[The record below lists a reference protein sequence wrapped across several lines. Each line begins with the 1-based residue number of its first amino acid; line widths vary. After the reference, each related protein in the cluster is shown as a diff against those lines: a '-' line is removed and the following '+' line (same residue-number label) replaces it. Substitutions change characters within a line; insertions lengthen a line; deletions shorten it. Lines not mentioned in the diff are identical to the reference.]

1 MDGRIAATTELALVV
16 AALWFAY
23 YAVPSLVSVA
33 NHAVLAAGLALVLS
47 LAVFL
52 ALDLIDRFSPLIRTL
67 VTRRARHEGRG
78 PAN

>member
-33 NHAVLAAGLALVLS
+33 DHTVLAAGLAMVLS
-47 LAVFL
+47 LVILL
-52 ALDLIDRFSPLIRTL
+52 ALDLNDRFSPLVRMLVRKRT
-67 VTRRARHEGRG
+67 RHSGRG